1 MALGGSMSWISPWP
15 WVAEQATHTRL
26 VLNNLRLSSSA
37 SLHSAKTFPLVFL
50 SHLSTTYLLLVM
62 LGLIPGVYTCLTY
75 SPALYLEVRGHLHLS
90 MQAERLESED
100 SAPGLGTVPGRVWMN

>member
-1 MALGGSMSWISPWP
+1 
-15 WVAEQATHTRL
+15 
-26 VLNNLRLSSSA
+26 
-37 SLHSAKTFPLVFL
+37 
-50 SHLSTTYLLLVM
+50 M